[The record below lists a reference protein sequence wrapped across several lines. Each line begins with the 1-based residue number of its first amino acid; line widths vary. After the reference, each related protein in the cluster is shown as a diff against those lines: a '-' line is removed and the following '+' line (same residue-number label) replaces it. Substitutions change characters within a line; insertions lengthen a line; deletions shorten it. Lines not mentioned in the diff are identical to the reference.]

1 MLAIERLTPDDADRF
16 RKVRLASLWES
27 PEAFGS
33 TYQQMASLPSEAWPE
48 QLRNL
53 PTFVAVQDGQD
64 AGVIRLA
71 MDPRQADTAHLISM
85 WVSPEARGHGIG
97 EALIE
102 SVADW
107 ARSHGLKQLA
117 LDVVEENDRAI
128 ALYRRKGFK
137 PTGESNA
144 FPPPKEHIVE
154 IRMAIS
160 L

>member
-1 MLAIERLTPDDADRF
+1 MLAIERLTPDDAERF
-16 RKVRLASLWES
+16 RRIRLASLWES

-33 TYQQMASLPSEAWPE
+33 TYQQIAALPSEAWPE
-48 QLRNL
+48 QLSNL

-64 AGVIRLA
+64 AGVIRSA
-71 MDPRQADTAHLISM
+71 MDPGQPDTAHLISM
-85 WVSPEARGHGIG
+85 WVAPEARGHGVG

-102 SVADW
+102 AVADW
-107 ARSHGLKQLA
+107 ARSQGLKLLA
-117 LDVVEENDRAI
+117 LDVIDDNEPAI

-144 FPPPKEHIVE
+144 FPPPREHIVE

>member
-1 MLAIERLTPDDADRF
+1 MIAIARLTFDDAERF
-16 RKVRLASLWES
+16 RKIRLASLWES

-33 TYQQMASLPSEAWPE
+33 TYQQMASLPSEAWHE

-64 AGVIRLA
+64 AGVIRSV
-71 MDPRQADTAHLISM
+71 MDPGQPDTAHLISM
-85 WVSPEARGHGIG
+85 WVAPEARGHGIG
-97 EALIE
+97 GALVDA
-102 SVADW
+102 VADW
-107 ARSHGLKQLA
+107 ARSQGLKQLV
-117 LDVVEENDRAI
+117 LDVIEDNEPAI

-144 FPPPKEHIVE
+144 FPPPREHIVE
-154 IRMAIS
+154 IRMAMS

>member
-1 MLAIERLTPDDADRF
+1 
-16 RKVRLASLWES
+16 
-27 PEAFGS
+27 
-33 TYQQMASLPSEAWPE
+33 
-48 QLRNL
+48 
-53 PTFVAVQDGQD
+53 
-64 AGVIRLA
+64 
-71 MDPRQADTAHLISM
+71 M

>member
-1 MLAIERLTPDDADRF
+1 MLAIERLTPDDAERF
-16 RKVRLASLWES
+16 RKIRLASLWES
-27 PEAFGS
+27 SEAFGS
-33 TYQQMASLPSEAWPE
+33 TYQQIASLSSEAWPE

-64 AGVIRLA
+64 AGVIRAA
-71 MDPRQADTAHLISM
+71 MDPGQRDTAHLISM
-85 WVSPEARGHGIG
+85 WVAPEARGRGIG

-102 SVADW
+102 AVVDW
-107 ARSHGLKQLA
+107 ARSQGLKQLA
-117 LDVVEENDRAI
+117 LDVIDDNEPAI

-144 FPPPKEHIVE
+144 FPPPREHIVE

>member
-1 MLAIERLTPDDADRF
+1 MIAIARLTLDDAERF
-16 RKVRLASLWES
+16 RKIRLASLWES

-64 AGVIRLA
+64 AGVIRSA
-71 MDPRQADTAHLISM
+71 MDPGQPDTAHLISM
-85 WVSPEARGHGIG
+85 WVAPEARGHGVG
-97 EALIE
+97 GALVDA
-102 SVADW
+102 VADW
-107 ARSHGLKQLA
+107 ARSQGLKQLA
-117 LDVVEENDRAI
+117 LDVIDDNEPAI
-128 ALYRRKGFK
+128 ALYRRTGLK

-144 FPPPKEHIVE
+144 FPPPREHIVE
-154 IRMAIS
+154 IRMAMS